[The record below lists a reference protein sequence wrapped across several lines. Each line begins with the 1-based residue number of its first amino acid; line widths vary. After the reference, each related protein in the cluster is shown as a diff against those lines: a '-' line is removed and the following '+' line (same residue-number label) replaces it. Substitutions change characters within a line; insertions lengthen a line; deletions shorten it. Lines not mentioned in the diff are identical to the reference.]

1 MRSTRAERQDWLRRA
16 NRALAE
22 HIAAARER
30 VMARREAAP
39 ESGRKGGAVA
49 AALARPAPVAPARR
63 RETTARTGEGVE
75 AAKREGAGGA
85 LEIAKRTFKEFGNDN
100 GTLMAASLAFYL
112 VLSLVPIALVAVSLL
127 GYLLRLTHNPLQ
139 AEHQVLNFL
148 NQFIPVERETLKG
161 VITGVVSARK
171 AIGGIGL
178 IGLMLTAATG
188 FETLETAINI
198 TWQAPKRGFVKS
210 KLFALGMM
218 FLIGFLLVLSIAVTG
233 LAKWATG
240 LPVLD
245 QALGGWLL
253 QALGWVLPVA
263 ISAAMFT
270 CIFRLFPN
278 IGRPKG
284 WAGWKPALIAGAA
297 TAVLWEV
304 FKIGYAFYSTN
315 MAHQGA
321 TYGAMAGFIGLITW
335 IYYSS
340 ALVLL
345 GSELTWV
352 LEGCPRQETKE
363 GGPGTPGVG
372 K

>member
-1 MRSTRAERQDWLRRA
+1 
-16 NRALAE
+16 
-22 HIAAARER
+22 

-39 ESGRKGGAVA
+39 ESGRKGGV
-49 AALARPAPVAPARR
+49 LAAPAAGPMPAAPPRKQER
-63 RETTARTGEGVE
+63 AAGAGEGVE
-75 AAKREGAGGA
+75 AAKRGGAGGA

-127 GYLLRLTHNPLQ
+127 GYLLRMTNNPMQ
-139 AEHQVLNFL
+139 AEQQVLNFL
-148 NQFIPVERETLKG
+148 NQFIPVERKTLSD

-178 IGLMLTAATG
+178 IGLILTAATG

-218 FLIGFLLVLSIAVTG
+218 FLIGFLLVLSIGVTG

-245 QALGGWLL
+245 QAVGGWLL

-263 ISAAMFT
+263 ISTAMFAS
-270 CIFRLFPN
+270 IYRLFPN

-284 WAGWKPALIAGAA
+284 WAGWKPAIIAGAA

-315 MAHQGA
+315 LAHQGA

-352 LEGCPRQETKE
+352 LEGCPKAETKQ
-363 GGPGTPGVG
+363 GGPGTPGAG